1 MVGGHKA
8 EEQGSHL
15 MGSGQR
21 GKTFF
26 TSYFSSQNK
35 KQFCIPKVFKISH
48 KHLEEEKTVYTY
60 LKLGKN
66 AKKKQICGVVGSGSI
81 IQ

>member
-8 EEQGSHL
+8 EEQGSLL
-15 MGSGQR
+15 MSSGQR

-26 TSYFSSQNK
+26 TSYFSSHNK

-48 KHLEEEKTVYTY
+48 KHLEGEKTVYTY

-66 AKKKQICGVVGSGSI
+66 AKKPTYVGM
-81 IQ
+81 